1 MAEYIN
7 MQQDEYDEL
16 QTRLNQVHEDI
27 LIGESN
33 IRRDIMLLMQKDG
46 GMYVQN
52 ISYKISNL
60 LYQMQVNVVENMSD
74 CFRLSEQAIARFI
87 NEVIQSDIVNY

>member
-7 MQQDEYDEL
+7 MQQDEYDDL

-60 LYQMQVNVVENMSD
+60 LYQMRVNVAENMSD
-74 CFRLSEQAIARFI
+74 CFSLSEQAIACFI

>member
-27 LIGESN
+27 LIGESE

-60 LYQMQVNVVENMSD
+60 LYQMQVNVAENMSD
-74 CFRLSEQAIARFI
+74 CFSLSEQATAHFI